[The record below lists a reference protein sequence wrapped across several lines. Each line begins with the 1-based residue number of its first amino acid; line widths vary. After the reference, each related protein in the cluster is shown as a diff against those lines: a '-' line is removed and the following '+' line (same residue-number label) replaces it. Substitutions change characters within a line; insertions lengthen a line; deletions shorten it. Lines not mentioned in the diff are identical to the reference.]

1 MSPTEDTSD
10 ENTEVT
16 ANAEDTALDADVTAD
31 TPEDTE
37 SEDPV
42 ELAIRAAVELERA
55 RLVDE
60 ARAAA
65 EADRRAEQ
73 SRLRAEDDSKALRDS
88 WAEATKA
95 ARAAAKQ
102 LRVKTEDGD
111 TITVELDDD
120 TIQSTLISPFE
131 RHNAKA
137 SQAAQTELF
146 TVLAESAMNS
156 LPEKDREEFAKRA
169 AGQPLDK
176 WLEVYREMAAPHT
189 TAVKSRDREL
199 DAKIK
204 AAEAR
209 GYTKGQRAPAGT
221 ARQGSETS
229 RASNGSVDLT
239 TQFGLADALSKGL
252 LTELEYL
259 EKRKA
264 LF

>member
-1 MSPTEDTSD
+1 MSPTEDASAED
-10 ENTEVT
+10 TEVT
-16 ANAEDTALDADVTAD
+16 AEDAEDTALNADVTAD
-31 TPEDTE
+31 DNDTTE
-37 SEDPV
+37 EDPV
-42 ELAIRAAVELERA
+42 ELAIRAAVELERS
-55 RLVDE
+55 RLIDE

-65 EADRRAEQ
+65 EADRRADQ
-73 SRLRAEDDSKALRDS
+73 QRQRAEEDTKLLRDS
-88 WAEATKA
+88 WAEATKT
-95 ARAAAKQ
+95 ARAAAQ
-102 LRVKTEDGD
+102 TLRVKTEDGD
-111 TITVELDDD
+111 VISVTLDDD
-120 TIQSTLISPFE
+120 TIQSQIIAPFE

-137 SQAAQTELF
+137 SLAAQTEVF
-146 TVLAESAMNS
+146 TTLATAAMES
-156 LPEKDREEFAKRA
+156 LPESQREEFAKRA
-169 AGQPLDK
+169 AAQPLDK

-189 TAVKSRDREL
+189 NAIKDRARAE

-229 RASNGSVDLT
+229 RAGNGSVDLT

-252 LTELEYL
+252 LSESEYI